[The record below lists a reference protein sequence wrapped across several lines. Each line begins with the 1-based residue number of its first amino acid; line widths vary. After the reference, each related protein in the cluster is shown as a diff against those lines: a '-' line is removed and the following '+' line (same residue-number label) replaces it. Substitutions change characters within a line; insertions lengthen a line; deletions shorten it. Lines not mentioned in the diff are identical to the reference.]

1 MERRVKTYEVK
12 LKLVTD
18 VTLNELQ
25 DLKFWEDQSHSDCS
39 PFFLVT
45 EIDKVEEG
53 DEVEGY

>member
-1 MERRVKTYEVK
+1 MKTYEVK

-53 DEVEGY
+53 KEVEGY